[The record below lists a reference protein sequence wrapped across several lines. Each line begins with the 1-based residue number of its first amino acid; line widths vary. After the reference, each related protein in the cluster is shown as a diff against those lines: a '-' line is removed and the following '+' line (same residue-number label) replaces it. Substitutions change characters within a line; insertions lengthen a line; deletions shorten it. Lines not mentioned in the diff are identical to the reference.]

1 MSGRGRFQ
9 PNHSGYR
16 NSGKEARS
24 ANTDVA
30 CQCEAPAL
38 LVEVQPQNFQNLTFE
53 LSNIV
58 NEQLEANHKSIVFA
72 ALRQFILARLQSSEY
87 PDFENL
93 VSDPCTA
100 LHNFSQHF
108 NETVQITWPKT
119 PGFVRFF
126 RGCWGKKSS
135 GGSTLSDAELS
146 ALLQECL
153 QLSDRACAMQL
164 AKLSKEIYEKI
175 LSALVT
181 ASYRTITA
189 RKYTLLDLLV
199 QRSNL
204 QSGREQLGSTKEA
217 ESRLLDDTES
227 VHHTLRTLVYDN
239 PLSFWLEGWEG

>member
-1 MSGRGRFQ
+1 
-9 PNHSGYR
+9 
-16 NSGKEARS
+16 
-24 ANTDVA
+24 
-30 CQCEAPAL
+30 L
-38 LVEVQPQNFQNLTFE
+38 LAEVPPQNFQNLTFE

-100 LHNFSQHF
+100 LHNFSQHL

-119 PGFVRFF
+119 PSFVHFF
-126 RGCWGKKSS
+126 RGCWGKTSS
-135 GGSTLSDAELS
+135 GGATLSDAELS

-164 AKLSKEIYEKI
+164 AKLSKDIYEKI

-181 ASYRTITA
+181 ASYRTVTA

-217 ESRLLDDTES
+217 ESRLLDNTDS
-227 VHHTLRTLVYDN
+227 VHHTSRALVYDN

>member
-1 MSGRGRFQ
+1 MSMVL
-9 PNHSGYR
+9 
-16 NSGKEARS
+16 E
-24 ANTDVA
+24 
-30 CQCEAPAL
+30 
-38 LVEVQPQNFQNLTFE
+38 NLTFE

-93 VSDPCTA
+93 VSNPGTA

-126 RGCWGKKSS
+126 RGCWGKTSS
-135 GGSTLSDAELS
+135 GGATLSDAELR

-164 AKLSKEIYEKI
+164 AKLSKDIY
-175 LSALVT
+175 LGWW
-181 ASYRTITA
+181 
-189 RKYTLLDLLV
+189 
-199 QRSNL
+199 RS
-204 QSGREQLGSTKEA
+204 
-217 ESRLLDDTES
+217 
-227 VHHTLRTLVYDN
+227 
-239 PLSFWLEGWEG
+239 